1 MSNRI
6 RDAFDAYL
14 GRVGLADAGPLQRR
28 ELRRAFY
35 AGAWEILCA
44 AGEAPA
50 EDGLVFR
57 ADAALLGAMT
67 AECEEFAGR
76 VVEGRDWN

>member
-1 MSNRI
+1 MSNCI

-35 AGAWEILCA
+35 AGAWEVLCA
-44 AGEAPA
+44 VHEVGGESMSK
-50 EDGLVFR
+50 
-57 ADAALLGAMT
+57 ADVIARLEAT
-67 AECEEFAGR
+67 VAECEEFADR
-76 VVEGRDWN
+76 VVGGRDWE

>member
-14 GRVGLADAGPLQRR
+14 DRVGLADAGAEQVR

-35 AGAWEILCA
+35 AGCWEVLSA

-57 ADAALLGAMT
+57 ADADRLGAMT
-67 AECEEFAGR
+67 TECEEFAGR
-76 VVEGRDWN
+76 VFEGRD